1 MEAKQLSIIG
11 STGSV
16 GTQTLEVAEHLGYGV
31 CALAANSNIELLERQ
46 IRKFR
51 PAIAAV
57 AQEEKAQE
65 LRARI
70 RDLDTKVVAGR
81 EGVCQAAAS
90 PSAELT
96 VAAAVGIAG
105 LFPVLEAV
113 RSGKTVALANKETL
127 VAAGS
132 VVMPLAKENGASIL
146 TVDSEHS
153 AILQSLRGNRREAVS
168 RLFLTC
174 SGGPFYGKTREEL
187 QAVTV
192 QDALRHPN
200 WSMGGKITI
209 DCATLMN
216 KGLEVMEAMWLFDM
230 PAEQIEILLH
240 RESVVHSLVEYR
252 DRSVIAQLGTPDMR
266 TAIQYALT
274 YPERQEGLAAPLD
287 LTALSGLT
295 FRHPDEETFECLAV
309 CRKAAKRGGTM
320 PAAVNGA
327 NEEAVAAFLE
337 GRLGFL
343 EIGQLVSQTYRAH
356 QVVEQPSL
364 EEILEADR
372 WARSYVKE
380 CLKA

>member
-132 VVMPLAKENGASIL
+132 VVMPLAKIFSMMENAEMLPDQLKLCS
-146 TVDSEHS
+146 SE
-153 AILQSLRGNRREAVS
+153 G
-168 RLFLTC
+168 
-174 SGGPFYGKTREEL
+174 
-187 QAVTV
+187 
-192 QDALRHPN
+192 
-200 WSMGGKITI
+200 
-209 DCATLMN
+209 
-216 KGLEVMEAMWLFDM
+216 
-230 PAEQIEILLH
+230 
-240 RESVVHSLVEYR
+240 
-252 DRSVIAQLGTPDMR
+252 
-266 TAIQYALT
+266 
-274 YPERQEGLAAPLD
+274 
-287 LTALSGLT
+287 
-295 FRHPDEETFECLAV
+295 
-309 CRKAAKRGGTM
+309 
-320 PAAVNGA
+320 
-327 NEEAVAAFLE
+327 
-337 GRLGFL
+337 
-343 EIGQLVSQTYRAH
+343 
-356 QVVEQPSL
+356 
-364 EEILEADR
+364 
-372 WARSYVKE
+372 
-380 CLKA
+380 

>member
-113 RSGKTVALANKETL
+113 RAGKTVALANKETL

-274 YPERQEGLAAPLD
+274 YPERQDGLAAPLD

-320 PAAVNGA
+320 PAAINGA
-327 NEEAVAAFLE
+327 NEKAVAAFLE